1 LTKSSSVRVW
11 GFVVLQEELL
21 SAVEDCLVKFDK
33 KGMQAAVDIA
43 LTAGMPPS
51 EVIAGIRKGFE
62 EIGRRYEGGEY
73 FLSELIMAG
82 ETAKT
87 AIETLKPHFQK
98 TAREGL
104 EKVVIGTVEGDLHDI
119 GKNIVGI
126 ILLSSGFDVHDLG
139 TDVKSADYVKKVK
152 ETGAKILGLSALL
165 TTTMLNM
172 GIVIEDLKK
181 AGLREKVKV
190 IIGGQPTSQEFARQ
204 MGADAQVD
212 DAPKVLKVIDKLLEM

>member
-1 LTKSSSVRVW
+1 
-11 GFVVLQEELL
+11 
-21 SAVEDCLVKFDK
+21 
-33 KGMQAAVDIA
+33 MQAAVDNA
-43 LTAGMPPS
+43 LIAGMPPS
-51 EVIAGIRKGFE
+51 DVIAGIKKGFE
-62 EIGRRYEGGEY
+62 EIGRRYEAGEY

-98 TAREGL
+98 TARDGL

-119 GKNIVGI
+119 GKNLVGI
-126 ILLSSGFDVHDLG
+126 ILLSSGFDVYDLG
-139 TDVKSADYVKKVK
+139 IDVKSADYVKKVK

-172 GIVIEDLKK
+172 GVIIEDLKK

>member
-1 LTKSSSVRVW
+1 
-11 GFVVLQEELL
+11 VLQEELL
-21 SAVEDCLVKFDK
+21 NAVENCLLKFDK
-33 KGMQAAVDIA
+33 KGMQAAVDNA
-43 LTAGMPPS
+43 LIAGMPPS
-51 EVIAGIRKGFE
+51 DVIAGIKKGFE
-62 EIGRRYEGGEY
+62 EIGRRYEAGEY

-98 TAREGL
+98 TARDGL

-119 GKNIVGI
+119 GKNLVGI
-126 ILLSSGFDVHDLG
+126 ILLSSGFDVYDLG
-139 TDVKSADYVKKVK
+139 IDVKSADYVKKVK

-172 GIVIEDLKK
+172 GVIIEDLKK

>member
-1 LTKSSSVRVW
+1 MR
-11 GFVVLQEELL
+11 QEELL
-21 SAVEDCLVKFDK
+21 SAIEDCLLEFDR
-33 KGMQAAVDIA
+33 KGMQAAVGNA
-43 LTAGMPPS
+43 LIAGMPPS
-51 EVIAGIRKGFE
+51 DVIAGIRKGFE
-62 EIGRRYEGGEY
+62 EIGRRYEAGEY

-87 AIETLKPHFQK
+87 AIETLKPHFQE

-139 TDVKSADYVKKVK
+139 IDVKSADYVKKIK
-152 ETGAKILGLSALL
+152 ETGATILGLSALL
-165 TTTMLNM
+165 TITMLNM
-172 GIVIEDLKK
+172 RGVIEDLKK

-204 MGADAQVD
+204 IGADAQVD
-212 DAPKVLKVIDKLLEM
+212 DAPKVLKVIDKLLEV

>member
-1 LTKSSSVRVW
+1 M
-11 GFVVLQEELL
+11 LQEELL
-21 SAVEDCLVKFDK
+21 TAVEDCLLKFDRR
-33 KGMQAAVDIA
+33 GMQAAVDNA
-43 LTAGMPPS
+43 LIAGMPPS
-51 EVIAGIRKGFE
+51 DVIAGIKKGFE
-62 EIGRRYEGGEY
+62 EIGRRYEAGEY

-98 TAREGL
+98 TARDGL

-119 GKNIVGI
+119 GKNLVGI
-126 ILLSSGFDVHDLG
+126 ILLSSGFDVYDLG
-139 TDVKSADYVKKVK
+139 IDVKSADYVKKVK

-172 GIVIEDLKK
+172 GVIIEDLKK

-204 MGADAQVD
+204 MGADVQVD

>member
-1 LTKSSSVRVW
+1 MSG

-21 SAVEDCLVKFDK
+21 SAVEDCLLKFDK
-33 KGMQAAVDIA
+33 KGMQAAVDNA
-43 LTAGMPPS
+43 LTAGLPPS
-51 EVIAGIRKGFE
+51 DVIAGIRKGFE

>member
-1 LTKSSSVRVW
+1 M
-11 GFVVLQEELL
+11 LQEELL
-21 SAVEDCLVKFDK
+21 NAVENCLLKFDRR
-33 KGMQAAVDIA
+33 GMQAAVDNA
-43 LTAGMPPS
+43 LIAGMPPS
-51 EVIAGIRKGFE
+51 DVIAGIKKGFE
-62 EIGRRYEGGEY
+62 EIGRRYEAGEY

-98 TAREGL
+98 TARDGL

-119 GKNIVGI
+119 GKNLVGI
-126 ILLSSGFDVHDLG
+126 ILLSSGFDVYDLG
-139 TDVKSADYVKKVK
+139 IDVKSADYVKKVK

-172 GIVIEDLKK
+172 GVIIEDLKK

>member
-1 LTKSSSVRVW
+1 
-11 GFVVLQEELL
+11 VLQEELL
-21 SAVEDCLVKFDK
+21 IAVEDCLLRFDR
-33 KGMQAAVDIA
+33 KGMQAVVDNA
-43 LTAGMPPS
+43 LIAGMSPS
-51 EVIAGIRKGFE
+51 DVIAGIRKGFE
-62 EIGRRYEGGEY
+62 EIGRRYEAGEY

-82 ETAKT
+82 ETAKA
-87 AIETLKPHFQK
+87 AIEILKPHFQK

-104 EKVVIGTVEGDLHDI
+104 VKVVIGTVEGDLHDI

-126 ILLSSGFDVHDLG
+126 ILLSSGFDVYDLG

-165 TTTMLNM
+165 TITMLNM
-172 GIVIEDLKK
+172 GVVIEDLKK
-181 AGLREKVKV
+181 AGLRERVKV

>member
-1 LTKSSSVRVW
+1 M
-11 GFVVLQEELL
+11 LQEELL
-21 SAVEDCLVKFDK
+21 TAVEDCLLKFDRR
-33 KGMQAAVDIA
+33 GMQAAVDNA
-43 LTAGMPPS
+43 LIAGMPPS
-51 EVIAGIRKGFE
+51 DVIAGIKKGFE
-62 EIGRRYEGGEY
+62 EIGRRYEAGEY

-119 GKNIVGI
+119 GKNLVGI
-126 ILLSSGFDVHDLG
+126 ILLSSGFDVYDLG
-139 TDVKSADYVKKVK
+139 IDVKSADYVKKVK

-172 GIVIEDLKK
+172 GVIIEDLKK

-212 DAPKVLKVIDKLLEM
+212 GAPKVLKVIDKLLEM

>member
-1 LTKSSSVRVW
+1 M
-11 GFVVLQEELL
+11 LQEELL
-21 SAVEDCLVKFDK
+21 NAVENCLLKFDRR
-33 KGMQAAVDIA
+33 GMQAAVDNA
-43 LTAGMPPS
+43 LIAGMPPS
-51 EVIAGIRKGFE
+51 DVIAGIKKGFE
-62 EIGRRYEGGEY
+62 EIGRRYEAGEY

-98 TAREGL
+98 TARDGL

-119 GKNIVGI
+119 GKNLVGI
-126 ILLSSGFDVHDLG
+126 ILLSSGFDVYDLG
-139 TDVKSADYVKKVK
+139 IDVKSADYVKKVK

-172 GIVIEDLKK
+172 GVIIEDLKK

-204 MGADAQVD
+204 MGADVQVD

>member
-1 LTKSSSVRVW
+1 VSG

-21 SAVEDCLVKFDK
+21 SAVEDCLLKFDK
-33 KGMQAAVDIA
+33 KGMQAAVDNA
-43 LTAGMPPS
+43 LTAGLPPS
-51 EVIAGIRKGFE
+51 DVIAGIRKGFE

-87 AIETLKPHFQK
+87 AIEALKPHFQK

-139 TDVKSADYVKKVK
+139 TDVKSADYVKTVK

-190 IIGGQPTSQEFARQ
+190 IIGGQPTSREFARQ

>member
-1 LTKSSSVRVW
+1 
-11 GFVVLQEELL
+11 
-21 SAVEDCLVKFDK
+21 
-33 KGMQAAVDIA
+33 MQAAVDNA
-43 LTAGMPPS
+43 LIAGMPPS
-51 EVIAGIRKGFE
+51 DVIAGIKKGFE
-62 EIGRRYEGGEY
+62 EIGRRYEAGEY

-119 GKNIVGI
+119 GKNLVGI
-126 ILLSSGFDVHDLG
+126 ILLSSGFDVYDLG
-139 TDVKSADYVKKVK
+139 IDVKSADYVKKVK

-172 GIVIEDLKK
+172 GVIIEDLKK

-204 MGADAQVD
+204 MGADVQVD

>member
-1 LTKSSSVRVW
+1 
-11 GFVVLQEELL
+11 
-21 SAVEDCLVKFDK
+21 
-33 KGMQAAVDIA
+33 M
-43 LTAGMPPS
+43 
-51 EVIAGIRKGFE
+51 
-62 EIGRRYEGGEY
+62 
-73 FLSELIMAG
+73 
-82 ETAKT
+82 
-87 AIETLKPHFQK
+87 
-98 TAREGL
+98 

-152 ETGAKILGLSALL
+152 ETGATILGLSALL

-172 GIVIEDLKK
+172 GVVIEDLKK

>member
-1 LTKSSSVRVW
+1 
-11 GFVVLQEELL
+11 VLQEELL
-21 SAVEDCLVKFDK
+21 TAVEDCLLKFDRR
-33 KGMQAAVDIA
+33 GMQAAVDNA
-43 LTAGMPPS
+43 LIAGMPPS
-51 EVIAGIRKGFE
+51 DVIAGIKKGFE
-62 EIGRRYEGGEY
+62 EIGRRYEAGEY

-98 TAREGL
+98 TARDGL

-119 GKNIVGI
+119 GKNLVGI
-126 ILLSSGFDVHDLG
+126 ILLSSGFDVYDLG
-139 TDVKSADYVKKVK
+139 IDVKSADYVKKVK

-172 GIVIEDLKK
+172 GVIIEDLKK

>member
-1 LTKSSSVRVW
+1 M
-11 GFVVLQEELL
+11 LQEELL
-21 SAVEDCLVKFDK
+21 TAVEDCLLKFDRR
-33 KGMQAAVDIA
+33 GMQAAVDNA
-43 LTAGMPPS
+43 LIAGMPPS
-51 EVIAGIRKGFE
+51 DVIARIKKGFE
-62 EIGRRYEGGEY
+62 EIGRRYEAGEY

-98 TAREGL
+98 TARDGL

-119 GKNIVGI
+119 GKNLVGI
-126 ILLSSGFDVHDLG
+126 ILLSSGFDVYDLG
-139 TDVKSADYVKKVK
+139 IDVKSADYVKKVK

-172 GIVIEDLKK
+172 GVIIEDLKK

>member
-1 LTKSSSVRVW
+1 M
-11 GFVVLQEELL
+11 LQEELL
-21 SAVEDCLVKFDK
+21 TAVEDCLLKFDRR
-33 KGMQAAVDIA
+33 GMQAAVDNA
-43 LTAGMPPS
+43 LIAGMPPS
-51 EVIAGIRKGFE
+51 DVIAGIKKGFE
-62 EIGRRYEGGEY
+62 EIGRRYEAGEY

-98 TAREGL
+98 TARDGL

-119 GKNIVGI
+119 GKNLVGI
-126 ILLSSGFDVHDLG
+126 ILLSSGFDVYDLG
-139 TDVKSADYVKKVK
+139 IDVKSADYVKKVK

-172 GIVIEDLKK
+172 GVIIEDLKK

-204 MGADAQVD
+204 IGADAQVD
-212 DAPKVLKVIDKLLEM
+212 DAPKVLKVIDKLLEV

>member
-1 LTKSSSVRVW
+1 M
-11 GFVVLQEELL
+11 LQEELL
-21 SAVEDCLVKFDK
+21 TAVEDCLLKFDRR
-33 KGMQAAVDIA
+33 GMQAAVDNA
-43 LTAGMPPS
+43 LIAGMPPS
-51 EVIAGIRKGFE
+51 DVIAGIKKGFE
-62 EIGRRYEGGEY
+62 EIGRRYEAGEY

-98 TAREGL
+98 TSREGL

-119 GKNIVGI
+119 GKNLVGI
-126 ILLSSGFDVHDLG
+126 ILLSSGFDVYDLG
-139 TDVKSADYVKKVK
+139 IDVKSADYVKKVK

-165 TTTMLNM
+165 TNTMLNM
-172 GIVIEDLKK
+172 GVIIEDLKK

-204 MGADAQVD
+204 IGADVQVD

>member
-1 LTKSSSVRVW
+1 
-11 GFVVLQEELL
+11 
-21 SAVEDCLVKFDK
+21 
-33 KGMQAAVDIA
+33 MQAAVDNA
-43 LTAGMPPS
+43 LIAGMPPS
-51 EVIAGIRKGFE
+51 DVIAGIKKGFE
-62 EIGRRYEGGEY
+62 EIGRRYEAGEY

-119 GKNIVGI
+119 GKNLVGI
-126 ILLSSGFDVHDLG
+126 ILLSSGFDVYDLG
-139 TDVKSADYVKKVK
+139 IDVKSADYVKKVK

-172 GIVIEDLKK
+172 GVIIEDLKK

-212 DAPKVLKVIDKLLEM
+212 GAPKVLKVIDKLLEM